1 MNNDNV
7 TLTGEEITECLQE
20 VCETFSDPQT
30 FDKMSFCE
38 KAIVENV
45 FLKLEKVF
53 NQKINSKRHKI

>member
-1 MNNDNV
+1 MNDDNI
-7 TLTGEEITECLQE
+7 TLSGEEITECLQE

-45 FLKLEKVF
+45 FLKLERCL
-53 NQKINSKRHKI
+53 IRG